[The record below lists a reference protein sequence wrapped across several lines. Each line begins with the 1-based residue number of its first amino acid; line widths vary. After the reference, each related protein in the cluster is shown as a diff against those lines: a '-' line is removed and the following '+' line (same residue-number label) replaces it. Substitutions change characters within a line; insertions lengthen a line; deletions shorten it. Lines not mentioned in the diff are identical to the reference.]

1 MKWLHITPEVKIMVF
16 YGLNHIDK
24 WKNSQKRS
32 AKHDLPA
39 KPRGD
44 LI

>member
-1 MKWLHITPEVKIMVF
+1 MKWLHITPDVKIMVF
-16 YGLNHIDK
+16 YGLKHKDK
-24 WKNSQKRS
+24 WRNSTRMS

-39 KPRGD
+39 KPRGE